1 MSPTR
6 ALLLGLVLFAA
17 PLACTCDPR
26 SSDDA
31 GAQSVDAG
39 NSDGGAPV
47 DAGRDA
53 GVDGGAADA
62 GRIDAGAGADAGA
75 PDGGPL
81 DAGADSGTPDAGN
94 TDAGTADA
102 GMTTTCAMLECPP
115 WQRCVESAVGARC
128 LGGGTIT
135 WVSPVANAV
144 APLDLVSIPLA
155 IDTTLSADIDVPW
168 SASGAIRS
176 TGVFA
181 GLQGLRSATLL
192 FAESD
197 GGVVVLTA
205 GWDGGPTATTSFQLG
220 PPIVRPPAPPAR
232 TNTADFEP
240 NDPTGPA
247 FRRDDVVAIEVDALP
262 LPMALHARFDA
273 PTAQTL
279 SVPVVDRCDAGT
291 CFRVDLRLR
300 DVDFPAFRGRVFVWA
315 SGTDGGV
322 QTRLRSIPVTRWRW
336 RRQISGVPNPLSIT
350 RPVHYSSF
358 GIAVG
363 TEDSPGLGRF
373 AMMSIT
379 GSLLSPGTS
388 GFEQSTAGVTSIAAG
403 HGIFAAFTTA
413 DGGYVDDRAGPVVLS
428 ERVVSTGTAD
438 DTRMALARDGRVVLL
453 DPMGVVGQSS
463 SFLTCSPSA
472 GPFAA
477 MAASEAQTVLFR
489 AAGPLCVFDPY
500 ASPRT
505 FVSTGGSY
513 LPHFVKFAGSRP
525 VGVLAAGLDGGLWS
539 IVGDTTASFTEQL
552 VFDGGVVDAVASIE
566 FLFSGERVYW
576 VNADRTVQRADLT
589 SRLNNVPVGLI
600 SNVSAPSTQRIPART
615 VTAPVIV
622 QSRIVSNFG
631 ALVVVDASGT
641 VSSFDTN
648 TLALT
653 WSLPSGAAGV
663 RGAVDADP
671 IYLSACGGPRLGTL
685 AIAARDGSLYMF
697 IGDVESLPSITT
709 GWQMGGATPENEH
722 EDGTNPCISE

>member
-1 MSPTR
+1 
-6 ALLLGLVLFAA
+6 
-17 PLACTCDPR
+17 
-26 SSDDA
+26 
-31 GAQSVDAG
+31 
-39 NSDGGAPV
+39 
-47 DAGRDA
+47 
-53 GVDGGAADA
+53 
-62 GRIDAGAGADAGA
+62 
-75 PDGGPL
+75 
-81 DAGADSGTPDAGN
+81 
-94 TDAGTADA
+94 
-102 GMTTTCAMLECPP
+102 MTTTCAMLECPP
-115 WQRCVESAVGARC
+115 WQSCVESAVGAHC
-128 LGGGTIT
+128 LGGGTIA
-135 WVSPVANAV
+135 WVSPVANAL

-155 IDTTLSADIDVPW
+155 IDTTLSAAIDVPW
-168 SASGAIRS
+168 SASGAIRA
-176 TGVFA
+176 TGLFA
-181 GLQGLRSATLL
+181 GQQGVRSATLL
-192 FAESD
+192 FPESD

-220 PPIVRPPAPPAR
+220 PPIVQLPAPPAR

-279 SVPVVDRCDAGT
+279 SAPVVDRCDAGT

-315 SGTDGGV
+315 SGADGGV
-322 QTRLRSIPVTRWRW
+322 QTRARTIPVTRWRW

-350 RPVHYSSF
+350 RPVSSFPF

-379 GSLLSPGTS
+379 GSLSATS
-388 GFEQSTAGVTSIAAG
+388 GFELGTAGVTSIAAG
-403 HGIFAAFTTA
+403 HSIFAAFTTA
-413 DGGYVDDRAGPVVLS
+413 DGGYVDDRSGPVALS

-438 DTRMALARDGRVVLL
+438 DTLMALARDGTVVLL
-453 DPMGVVGQSS
+453 DRMGVGGQSS
-463 SFLTCSPSA
+463 SFQSCSPSA

-477 MAASEAQTVLFR
+477 MAVSEEQTVLFR

-505 FVSTGGSY
+505 FVSTSGRY
-513 LPHFVKFAGSRP
+513 LPHFVKFAGYRP

-539 IVGDTTASFTEQL
+539 IVGDTTTSFTEQL

-600 SNVSAPSTQRIPART
+600 SNVSTPSTQRIPART

-622 QSRIVSNFG
+622 QSRLVSNFG

-653 WSLPSGAAGV
+653 WSLPSGDAGI

-671 IYLSACGGPRLGTL
+671 IYLSACSGPRLGTL

-697 IGDVESLPSITT
+697 IGDVESLPAITT

-722 EDGTNPCISE
+722 EDGTDRCISE